1 MSDDKIK
8 REIGKIAPA
17 LPPDALKRAAEGLAK
32 HKIDISNLV
41 RLAKCLEDENIVR
54 MLEETDYDKLSGDVL
69 EMFVPFLS
77 PESIYK
83 IFEKIIEGELDYH
96 FLSIIL
102 PYSEYLIEQ
111 IECAVIYGVLDESA
125 LDILRQYQELK
136 DKREMAT
143 RRAAGGT
150 DRKSVV

>member
-41 RLAKCLEDENIVR
+41 RLAECLEDENIVR

-150 DRKSVV
+150 

>member
-41 RLAKCLEDENIVR
+41 RLAECLEDENIVR

-77 PESIYK
+77 PESMYK
-83 IFEKIIEGELDYH
+83 IFEKIIESELDYH

-150 DRKSVV
+150 

>member
-1 MSDDKIK
+1 MAEEKIK

-17 LPPDALKRAAEGLAK
+17 LPPDALKRAAEGLSK

-41 RLAKCLEDENIVR
+41 RLAECLEDDNVVR

-111 IECAVIYGVLDESA
+111 IECAVVYGVLDESA
-125 LDILRQYQELK
+125 LDIVRQYHEVK
-136 DKREMAT
+136 DKHEKAA
-143 RRAAGGT
+143 RRAAGG
-150 DRKSVV
+150 V